1 MSVMLKVK
9 SVCGDTSASISAND
23 VDNNPEG
30 IICCA
35 NCQLIVKTRQS
46 WYAKYNYNPKG
57 N

>member
-1 MSVMLKVK
+1 MPVMLKVK
-9 SVCGDTSASISAND
+9 SVCGDTSASMSVND
-23 VDNNPEG
+23 IDNNPEG

-35 NCQLIVKTRQS
+35 NCDLIVKTRQS